1 MSTGNKPVVFFDR
14 DGTLNVDKDYL
25 HKIEDFE
32 WMPGAIEAIKYVHE
46 QGYLAIVITNQSGV
60 ARGYYPEADILAIHD
75 YMNAELKKHGAYL
88 DGLYYC
94 PHHPGGAVPEYSYE
108 CDCRKPKPGLIEQA
122 CRDFPIELGLSYMV
136 GDSQRDLECARRAG
150 VPEQQL
156 LLYKGDSLL
165 SLLEDKIKRNSD
177 KI

>member
-1 MSTGNKPVVFFDR
+1 MSTGNKPAVFFDR

-32 WMPGAIEAIKYVHE
+32 WMPEAIEAIKYVRE

-60 ARGYYPEADILAIHD
+60 ARGYYPEADILAIHEH
-75 YMNAELKKHGAYL
+75 MNAELKKHGTCL

-94 PHHPGGAVPEYSYE
+94 PHHPDGAVPEYRRE

-122 CRDFPIELGLSYMV
+122 RRDFPIDLGLSYMV

-150 VPEQQL
+150 VPEQHL
-156 LLYKGDSLL
+156 LLYKGGSLL
-165 SLLEDKIKRNSD
+165 SLLEGSIN
-177 KI
+177 